1 MSGRFRTL
9 TIAAV
14 GFLGLDG
21 ALFLWLGRAEGRS
34 GFLWA
39 GAACIVVAG
48 VVLLAAR
55 EQESRLAAIRRERE
69 ALKAAAE
76 ELRQLVDRR

>member
-1 MSGRFRTL
+1 MSGRSRTL

-21 ALFLWLGRAEGRS
+21 ALFLWLGRAVGRA

-39 GAACIVVAG
+39 GGACLAVAVIVV
-48 VVLLAAR
+48 LAAR
-55 EQESRLAAIRRERE
+55 EQERRLETIRRERE
-69 ALKAAAE
+69 ALRRAAE
-76 ELRQLVDRR
+76 DLRQLVDGR

>member
-21 ALFLWLGRAEGRS
+21 VLFLWLGRAAGRS

-39 GAACIVVAG
+39 GGGCLAVAVIVV
-48 VVLLAAR
+48 LAAR
-55 EQESRLAAIRRERE
+55 EQERRLEAIRRERE
-69 ALKAAAE
+69 ALRQAADD
-76 ELRQLVDRR
+76 LRQLVGRR

>member
-1 MSGRFRTL
+1 MASGPRTL

-21 ALFLWLGRAEGRS
+21 VLFLWLGRAVGRS

-39 GAACIVVAG
+39 GAACITVAG
-48 VVLLAAR
+48 IVVLAAR
-55 EQESRLAAIRRERE
+55 EQERRVAAIRREQE

-76 ELRQLVDRR
+76 DLQRLVNRR